1 MWHML
6 NKNHILAE
14 YLFFTTAKLAWHLFL
29 IVILSAFS
37 SAIYQA
43 PLNTVTKTPTE
54 HLMKILIAPDS
65 FKESLEALEV
75 CHAIQAGFG
84 QVFPDADYCLLP
96 MADGG
101 EGTSAVLSYVLGG
114 RWKEVVVNDPLMRPI
129 SAKYLLLPDATA
141 VIEIAQA
148 CGLHLLT
155 VAERNPVIASS
166 YGVGELIA
174 DALDEGVKRIII
186 GLGGSATND
195 AGLGMLM
202 ALGMTFYDSDNNTLA
217 QGGGALVNLQR
228 LDATHFHDGV
238 LETVFEVACDV
249 TNPLCGTLG
258 ASRIFGPQKGAS
270 SQQIDD
276 LDQALNHFASVCKQ
290 QGYQD
295 YQNISGVGAAGGLG
309 YALMSFC
316 QAELK
321 SGFDTVAETVKL
333 SQHIANADL
342 IITGEGKLDAQTAM
356 GKVAGGVSQLAKINH
371 KPVIAIC
378 GSVDG
383 LNPAQLSQFNV
394 VVPSIQKVDSIDN
407 ILKNAYDNI
416 ETTAV
421 NIAAAMRLGQSI
433 K

>member
-1 MWHML
+1 
-6 NKNHILAE
+6 
-14 YLFFTTAKLAWHLFL
+14 
-29 IVILSAFS
+29 
-37 SAIYQA
+37 
-43 PLNTVTKTPTE
+43 
-54 HLMKILIAPDS
+54 MKILIAPDS
-65 FKESLEALEV
+65 FKESLEALDV
-75 CHAIQAGFG
+75 CHAIQSGFN
-84 QVFPDADYCLLP
+84 QVFPDADYKLLP

-114 RWKEVVVNDPLMRPI
+114 RWKNVVVNDPLMRPI
-129 SAKYLLLPDATA
+129 TAKYLLLKNETA

-155 VAERNPVIASS
+155 TEERNPFIASS

-202 ALGMTFYDSDNNTLA
+202 ALGMTFHDSDDNTLA
-217 QGGGALVNLQR
+217 QGGGALANLQR
-228 LDATHFHDGV
+228 LDATNFHTSV

-249 TNPLCGTLG
+249 TNPLCGELG
-258 ASRIFGPQKGAS
+258 ASAIFGPQKGAS
-270 SQQIDD
+270 PQQIND
-276 LDQALNHFASVCKQ
+276 LDKALTHFSSVCEQ
-290 QGYQD
+290 HGYQN
-295 YQNISGVGAAGGLG
+295 YQDIAGAGAAGGLG

-321 SGFDTVAETVKL
+321 SGFDTVAETVEL
-333 SQHIANADL
+333 SRHIANADL
-342 IITGEGKLDAQTAM
+342 IITGEGKLDVQSAM
-356 GKVAGGVSQLAKINH
+356 GKVASGISQLAKSSH

-383 LNPAQLSQFNV
+383 LNPAQTSQFDV
-394 VVPSIQKVDSIDN
+394 VMPSIQKLDSIDKVF
-407 ILKNAYDNI
+407 KNAYKNI

-421 NIAAAMRLGQSI
+421 NIAAAIRLGQSM

>member
-1 MWHML
+1 
-6 NKNHILAE
+6 
-14 YLFFTTAKLAWHLFL
+14 
-29 IVILSAFS
+29 
-37 SAIYQA
+37 
-43 PLNTVTKTPTE
+43 
-54 HLMKILIAPDS
+54 MKILIAPDS
-65 FKESLEALEV
+65 FKESLEALYV
-75 CHAIQAGFG
+75 CHAIQSGFS
-84 QVFPDADYCLLP
+84 QVFPDADYKLLP

-114 RWKEVVVNDPLMRPI
+114 RWKNVVVNDPLMRPI
-129 SAKYLLLPDATA
+129 TAKYLLLKNETA

-155 VAERNPVIASS
+155 TEERNPFIASS

-202 ALGMTFYDSDNNTLA
+202 ALGMTFHDSDDNTLA
-217 QGGGALVNLQR
+217 QGGGALANLQR
-228 LDATHFHDGV
+228 LDATNFHTSV

-249 TNPLCGTLG
+249 TNPLCGELG
-258 ASRIFGPQKGAS
+258 ASAIFGPQKGAS
-270 SQQIDD
+270 PQQIND
-276 LDQALNHFASVCKQ
+276 LDKALTHFSSVCEQ
-290 QGYQD
+290 HGYQN
-295 YQNISGVGAAGGLG
+295 YQDIAGAGAAGGLG

-321 SGFDTVAETVKL
+321 SGFDTVAETVEL
-333 SQHIANADL
+333 SRHIANADL
-342 IITGEGKLDAQTAM
+342 IITGEGKLDVQSAM
-356 GKVAGGVSQLAKINH
+356 GKVASGISQLAKSSH

-383 LNPAQLSQFNV
+383 LNPAQTSQFDV
-394 VVPSIQKVDSIDN
+394 VMPSIQKLDSIDKVF
-407 ILKNAYDNI
+407 KNAYKNI

-421 NIAAAMRLGQSI
+421 NIAAAIRLGQSM